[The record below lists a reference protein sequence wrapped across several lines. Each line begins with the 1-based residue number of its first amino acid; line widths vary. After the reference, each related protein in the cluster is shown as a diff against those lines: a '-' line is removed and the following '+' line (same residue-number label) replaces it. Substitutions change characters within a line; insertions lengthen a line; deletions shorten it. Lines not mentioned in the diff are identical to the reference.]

1 MFIISLRKL
10 LLTLAINLLLLSG
23 LASFHVQAAISDDE
37 KAQTIVHM
45 LDYVS
50 VDYPKFVKDGV
61 ALSPSEYEEQLEFTI
76 RAGELLQELP
86 PRADQAAL
94 IQQAEALRAL
104 IVKKAAGTD
113 VATAANALRLRV
125 ISVYALT
132 IAPKNIPDLNRA
144 AQLYA
149 NNCMA
154 CHGATGHGDG
164 QLAAGLDP
172 QPSNFHDNER
182 MQMRSIYGLYNTISL
197 GVGGTPMRAFSE
209 LPESDRWALAF
220 YVSGLRASQ
229 EQIARGES
237 LWQQPEV
244 RQEFTDLKTVVTHAP
259 SEIEK
264 SKYGKS
270 GVDVVTYLTLH
281 PEVLRKDTGNPL
293 DITRA
298 KLTASLKAYQ
308 TGDIASARQHA
319 ISAYLEGFE
328 LVENS
333 LNNID
338 KALRLEVEKEMMGL
352 RTAIANGVP
361 ADAIADKINHI
372 SGLLDKADEEL
383 ASGSLSASTS
393 FISSLL
399 ILLREGLEAVLV
411 LAAISAFIAKT
422 GRRDALPYF
431 HLGWILAIVMG
442 GITWFAANYLL
453 TISGAGREMT
463 EGVTAIIAAFMLLYI
478 GYWLHTK
485 SNAKAWQE
493 FLQSQISNALDK
505 RTLWAM
511 AGVSFL
517 AVYRELFETILFY
530 EALWAQ
536 AGPEG
541 QSGVLG
547 GIAVGAV
554 LLALMTWAIL
564 KYSVRLPIGK
574 FFASTAWLLLAL
586 AVIFTG
592 NGIAALQE
600 AGVINAHAVNF
611 VSLPLLGIYP
621 TLQGLGAQ
629 LIFMLVIGLGLW
641 FSKERRI

>member
-1 MFIISLRKL
+1 MFITSLRKP
-10 LLTLAINLLLLSG
+10 LLTLTACLLTLSG
-23 LASFHVQAAISDDE
+23 LVSSHVQAAISDDE

-50 VDYPKFVKDGV
+50 VDYPKFVRDGV

-86 PRADQAAL
+86 QRADQAAL
-94 IQQAEALRAL
+94 IKQAETLRAL
-104 IVKKAAGTD
+104 ILKKSAGAE
-113 VATAANALRLRV
+113 VSAAANTLRLHV
-125 ISVYALT
+125 ISVYDLT

-144 AQLYA
+144 AQLYG
-149 NNCMA
+149 NNCIA

-164 QLAAGLDP
+164 QLAEGLDP
-172 QPSNFHDNER
+172 KPSNFHDADR

-220 YVSGLRASQ
+220 YVSGLRASP

-259 SEIEK
+259 SEIE

-270 GVDVVTYLTLH
+270 GVDVVAYLTLH

-293 DITRA
+293 DVTRA
-298 KLTASLKAYQ
+298 KLAASLKAYQ

-352 RTAIANGVP
+352 RTAIANGEP
-361 ADAIADKINHI
+361 ASTIADKINHI

-393 FISSLL
+393 FVSSLL

-431 HLGWILAIVMG
+431 HLGWILAIAMG

-493 FLQSQISNALDK
+493 FLKSQISNALDK

-547 GIAVGAV
+547 GIAVGTV

-574 FFASTAWLLLAL
+574 FFASTAWLLLVL

-629 LIFMLVIGLGLW
+629 LIFMIVIGLGLW
-641 FSKERRI
+641 LSRQRRI

>member
-1 MFIISLRKL
+1 MFITSLRKPFL
-10 LLTLAINLLLLSG
+10 TLTACLLTLSG
-23 LASFHVQAAISDDE
+23 LVSSHVQAAISDDE

-50 VDYPKFVKDGV
+50 VDYPKFVRDGV

-86 PRADQAAL
+86 QRADQAAL
-94 IQQAEALRAL
+94 IKQAEALRAL
-104 IVKKAAGTD
+104 ILKKSAGTE
-113 VATAANALRLRV
+113 VSAAANTLRLHV
-125 ISVYALT
+125 ISVYDLT

-144 AQLYA
+144 AQLYG
-149 NNCMA
+149 NNCIA

-164 QLAAGLDP
+164 QLAEGLDP
-172 QPSNFHDNER
+172 KPSNFHDADR

-220 YVSGLRASQ
+220 YVSGLRASP

-244 RQEFTDLKTVVTHAP
+244 RQEFTDIKTVVTHAP
-259 SEIEK
+259 SEIE

-270 GVDVVTYLTLH
+270 GVDVVAYLTLH

-293 DITRA
+293 DVTRA
-298 KLTASLKAYQ
+298 KLAASLKAYQ

-352 RTAIANGVP
+352 RTAIANGEP
-361 ADAIADKINHI
+361 ASTIADKINHI

-393 FISSLL
+393 FVSSLL

-493 FLQSQISNALDK
+493 FLKSQISNALDK

-574 FFASTAWLLLAL
+574 FFASTAWLLLVL
-586 AVIFTG
+586 AVIFIG

-629 LIFMLVIGLGLW
+629 LIFMIVIGLGLW
-641 FSKERRI
+641 LSRQRRI

>member
-1 MFIISLRKL
+1 MFITSLRKPFL
-10 LLTLAINLLLLSG
+10 TLTTCLLTLSG
-23 LASFHVQAAISDDE
+23 LVSSHVQAAISDDE

-86 PRADQAAL
+86 QRADQAAL
-94 IQQAEALRAL
+94 IKQAETLRAL
-104 IVKKAAGTD
+104 ILKKSAGAE
-113 VATAANALRLRV
+113 VSAAANTLRLHV
-125 ISVYALT
+125 ISVYDLT

-144 AQLYA
+144 AQLYG
-149 NNCMA
+149 NNCIA

-164 QLAAGLDP
+164 QLAEGLDP
-172 QPSNFHDNER
+172 KPSNFHDADR
-182 MQMRSIYGLYNTISL
+182 MKMRSIYGLYNTISL

-220 YVSGLRASQ
+220 YVSGLRASP

-259 SEIEK
+259 SEIE

-270 GVDVVTYLTLH
+270 GVDVVAYLTLH

-293 DITRA
+293 DVTRA
-298 KLTASLKAYQ
+298 KLAASLKAYQ

-352 RTAIANGVP
+352 RTAIANGEP
-361 ADAIADKINHI
+361 AGTIADKINHI

-393 FISSLL
+393 FVSSLL

-493 FLQSQISNALDK
+493 FLKSQISSALDK

-547 GIAVGAV
+547 GIAVGTV

-574 FFASTAWLLLAL
+574 FFASTAWLLLVL

-629 LIFMLVIGLGLW
+629 LIFMIVIGLGLW
-641 FSKERRI
+641 LSRQRRI